1 MLMPLA
7 SNTDD
12 QAEIP
17 DLQGLICTADVF
29 DFFCTEVKF
38 LAIRPLMDIPGAALE
53 AKQMGCVLRFVWYRV
68 WLWVL

>member
-1 MLMPLA
+1 
-7 SNTDD
+7 
-12 QAEIP
+12 
-17 DLQGLICTADVF
+17 VF

-53 AKQMGCVLRFVWYRV
+53 AKQWDVLRFVWYRV